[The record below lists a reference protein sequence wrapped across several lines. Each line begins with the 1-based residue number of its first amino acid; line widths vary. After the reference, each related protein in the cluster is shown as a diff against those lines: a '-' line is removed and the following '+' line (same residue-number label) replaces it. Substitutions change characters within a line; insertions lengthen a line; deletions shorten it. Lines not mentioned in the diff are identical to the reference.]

1 VIIIP
6 RLPVSPLIPIRLVH
20 TRASQIAA
28 LLLWCAFSTWLLSG
42 NDLSAVMLL
51 LVGAVILWRAR
62 AAPEGRLGAVR
73 VRPWHLVIVLGLPAL
88 TMPTLS
94 GFATVAVVIAT
105 FVVVAQVLED
115 ARRHRLQLLREL
127 RLQADLAR
135 VELERGEAELRAL
148 RMQLQPDFLF
158 DTLHSAAALLHTAPR
173 AAEKMVLRLTDVL
186 RRVLSGTPRADVSLE
201 EEIETAKPFLEIE
214 LLRMSGLRI
223 DWDVDRNALDAIVP
237 HMILQP
243 LAHGAL
249 RGTGR
254 HLLITVRGSGGS
266 LEIEA
271 AGDGK
276 GGGEVA
282 ADDAE
287 LRDRLA
293 RLYGDR
299 FELEMAGGRTRLRI
313 PWEAEALPRAPLRGN
328 AEPEKAPAG
337 AHPLLW
343 VAFLAMYAVV
353 VWGEY
358 EDVVGT
364 RKASGRVVTPL
375 QAFGCLF
382 LTGSA
387 LIHLFYRA
395 FRAGVERR
403 AVGARWREVLRAHAL
418 PGAGAAL
425 ALLAA
430 DVVSRG
436 VLRGWNN
443 VVPSKQVPVLLFS
456 LALYVLLYAATAAV
470 ADALEYRR
478 QRAER
483 PLIELRLQTRLARA
497 ELERTSAELRAL
509 KLQLNPH
516 FLFNALNAALT
527 LARTSPAAAK
537 QVILRLVDL
546 LRQAITRAG
555 VEEVTLAGEIET
567 LKPFLDIESL
577 RLQGRLRVE
586 WDVAEE
592 ALSARV
598 PHMLL
603 QPLAENAV
611 KHGIA
616 PAAQAGLLRI
626 AARRSGEWLE
636 LEIHDDGA
644 GVRKGAERQA
654 GTGIGMANTRARLE
668 QLYGDRFSL
677 ELVPGP
683 ERGTIARLRLPWHQT
698 PRTEP

>member
-1 VIIIP
+1 V
-6 RLPVSPLIPIRLVH
+6 
-20 TRASQIAA
+20 
-28 LLLWCAFSTWLLSG
+28 WLLSS
-42 NDLSAVMLL
+42 NDVGAVMLL
-51 LVGAVILWRAR
+51 IVGAVVLWRTR

-73 VRPWHLVIVLGLPAL
+73 VRAWHLVIVLAVPAF

-94 GFATVAVVIAT
+94 GFATVAVVIAA

-115 ARRHRLQLLREL
+115 ARRHRAQLLREL

-158 DTLHSAAALLHTAPR
+158 GTLHSAAALLHGAPR
-173 AAEKMVLRLTDVL
+173 AAEKMVLRLTDIL
-186 RRVLSGTPRADVSLE
+186 RRVLSATPRADVSLE

-214 LLRMSGLRI
+214 QLRKSGLRI
-223 DWDVDRNALDAIVP
+223 DWDVDRKALDAIVP

-243 LAHGAL
+243 LARGAL
-249 RGTGR
+249 HGTHR
-254 HLLITVRGSGGS
+254 HLLITVRRSGGS

-276 GGGEVA
+276 AAGEVA
-282 ADDAE
+282 SDDAE
-287 LRDRLA
+287 MRGRLA
-293 RLYGDR
+293 QLYGDR
-299 FELEMAGGRTRLRI
+299 YELEMAGGRTRLRI
-313 PWEAEALPRAPLRGN
+313 PWEEEALPRAPLRGS
-328 AEPEKAPAG
+328 AEPEKAPPG

-343 VAFLAMYAVV
+343 IAFLAMYAVV

-358 EDVVGT
+358 EDVAGT

-375 QAFGCLF
+375 HAFGALF

-403 AVGARWREVLRAHAL
+403 AVDARWREVLRAHAL

-443 VVPSKQVPVLLFS
+443 VVRSEQILVLLFS
-456 LALYVLLYAATAAV
+456 LALYVLLYASTAAV
-470 ADALEYRR
+470 AYALESRR
-478 QRAER
+478 QRGER
-483 PLIELRLQTRLARA
+483 PLMELRLQMKLARA

-509 KLQLNPH
+509 KLQLNPN

-527 LARTSPAAAK
+527 LARTSPAAAE

-555 VEEVTLAGEIET
+555 VDEVTLAGEMET
-567 LKPFLDIESL
+567 LRPFLDIECL

-592 ALSARV
+592 ALSAII

-616 PAAQAGLLRI
+616 PAARAGLLRI

-636 LEIHDDGA
+636 VEILDDGA
-644 GVRKGAERQA
+644 GLRKREEPV
-654 GTGIGMANTRARLE
+654 TGIGMANTRARLE

-683 ERGTIARLRLPWHQT
+683 EQGTIARLRLPWHQT
-698 PRTEP
+698 PRTTP